1 MKTYV
6 QRFEEEWCK
15 YIGVKYAIAH
25 NSGTSGLHTCLLA
38 AGVGK
43 GDEVIVS
50 ALSPIMPAFA
60 VLYCGATPVFADVRE
75 ATFNIDWTD
84 VDRKVTNKTKAII
97 GINLYGLP
105 MTDFLPYCIK
115 RIVIEDSAEC
125 VLPDMKIRGNMAI
138 FSFERTKHL
147 STGEGG
153 MAVTNEPELAK
164 WIRKF
169 GGIGY
174 KHLTAELG
182 RTEANPDI
190 FHDPH
195 YKRHDCVGYNYR
207 MSELCAQEGWQFMTT
222 LFLAIRKRQ
231 QIAKLYDD
239 AIKDCGWVRP
249 QFIPEGYEH
258 SYFTYAV
265 VLERDDSK
273 WKDFYNKFKELS
285 GDTFYA
291 AWSLPYQ
298 EPALAGL
305 TGDCPVA
312 EYLQPRMMQF
322 KTNYKTI
329 KEAEQKADAL
339 NKTIRWFE

>member
-6 QRFEEEWCK
+6 QQFEEEWCK

-25 NSGTSGLHTCLLA
+25 NSGTSALHTCLLT

-43 GDEVIVS
+43 GNKVIVP

-60 VLYCGATPVFADVRE
+60 VLYCGATPVFVDVEAD
-75 ATFNIDWTD
+75 TFNIDWID
-84 VDRKVTNKTKAII
+84 VREKITKKTKAII
-97 GINLYGLP
+97 AINLYGLP
-105 MTDFLPYCIK
+105 TSIKFFSPYIM
-115 RIVIEDSAEC
+115 VIEDSAEC
-125 VLPDMKIRGNMAI
+125 VLPDMKIRGDMAI

-153 MAVTNEPELAK
+153 MAVTNDPELTM

-169 GGIGY
+169 GGLGY

-182 RTEANPDI
+182 RTEADPDT
-190 FHDPH
+190 FHDPD

-207 MSELCAQEGWQFMTT
+207 MSELCGEIGYYFMPS
-222 LFLAIRKRQ
+222 LNFKIGMRQ
-231 QIAKLYDD
+231 QQAKLYDD
-239 AIKDCGWVRP
+239 AIRDCKWLRP
-249 QFIPEGYEH
+249 QFVPEGYPH

-265 VLERDDSK
+265 VLERDDIK

-291 AWSLPYQ
+291 AWGLPYQ
-298 EPALAGL
+298 EPALKDY

-322 KTNYKTI
+322 KTNYKTT

>member
-6 QRFEEEWCK
+6 QQFEEEWCK
-15 YIGVKYAIAH
+15 FIGVKYAIAH
-25 NSGTSGLHTCLLA
+25 NSGTSALHTCLLA

-43 GDEVIVS
+43 GDEVIVP

-60 VLYCGATPVFADVRE
+60 VIYCGATPVFADVRKD
-75 ATFNIDWTD
+75 TFNIDSWD
-84 VDRKVTNKTKAII
+84 ISKKINEKTKAIVI
-97 GINLYGLP
+97 VHLYGLP
-105 MTDFLPYCIK
+105 SSSWGFSGP
-115 RIVIEDSAEC
+115 IVIEDSAEC
-125 VLPDMKIRGNMAI
+125 VLPDMKIKGDMAI

-153 MAVTNEPELAK
+153 MAVTNNPELAEK
-164 WIRKF
+164 IRKF

-182 RTEANPDI
+182 RTEANPDT
-190 FHDPH
+190 FHDPD
-195 YKRHDCVGYNYR
+195 YKRHDTIGYNYR
-207 MSELCAQEGWQFMTT
+207 MSELCAYEGYCEMESLTER
-222 LFLAIRKRQ
+222 IGDRQ
-231 QIAKLYDD
+231 QQAKLYGE
-239 AIKDCGWVRP
+239 AIKGCEWLRP
-249 QFIPEGYEH
+249 QFVPEGYRH

-265 VLERDDSK
+265 VLERDDIK

-298 EPALAGL
+298 EPALAGYK
-305 TGDCPVA
+305 GDCPVA

-322 KTNYKTI
+322 KTNHYEPKL
-329 KEAEQKADAL
+329 AEAL

>member
-6 QRFEEEWCK
+6 QQFEEEWAK
-15 YIGVKYAIAH
+15 FIGVKYAIAH
-25 NSGTSGLHTCLLA
+25 NSGTSALHTCLLA

-43 GDEVIVS
+43 GDEVIVP

-75 ATFNIDWTD
+75 ETFNIDWTD
-84 VDRKVTNKTKAII
+84 VDKKITDKTKVII
-97 GINLYGLP
+97 GINLYGLS
-105 MTDFLPYCIK
+105 MTDFLPYAIR

-125 VLPDMKIRGNMAI
+125 VLPNMGIRGNMAI
-138 FSFERTKHL
+138 FSFEKTKHL

-153 MAVTNEPELAK
+153 MAVTNNSELAEK
-164 WIRKF
+164 IRKF

-182 RTEANPDI
+182 RTEANPDT
-190 FHDPH
+190 FHHPD
-195 YKRHDCVGYNYR
+195 YKRHDVVGYNYR
-207 MSELCAQEGWQFMTT
+207 MSELCAQEGYLACRFWLTT
-222 LFLAIRKRQ
+222 AVKQRQ
-231 QIAKLYDD
+231 RQGKLYEE
-239 AIKDCGWVRP
+239 AIKDCKWLRP
-249 QFIPEGYEH
+249 QFVPEGYRH

-265 VLERDDSK
+265 VLERDDIK

-298 EPALAGL
+298 EPALAGYK
-305 TGDCPVA
+305 GNCPIA

-322 KTNYKTI
+322 KTNHVNSHL
-329 KEAEQKADAL
+329 ADAL
-339 NKTIRWFE
+339 YQTWRSFE